1 MKPGRWLPWLRGAG
15 VVLAASSIL
24 VLASAL
30 GAGACAS
37 SNEPAPDAGFEDAA
51 VVDADL
57 DAAPD
62 RFLPDAFIPPDA
74 APPTTIEMLAPASAT
89 IPRGAKAALTIT
101 LDRPALAG
109 GALVTLSSSD
119 ATTVSV
125 PATVT
130 VPAGA
135 RSVGVDATGVAPG
148 GPVDI
153 SASFGAATRMASV
166 RVTPAL
172 ASLTPTLAV
181 RIGTT
186 ENLIVT
192 LDAPAPAG
200 GLVLTTT
207 STMPTV
213 VGIPAQITIPAGVS
227 SAGIPV
233 SGLILGGPVTVR
245 VTLGPTM
252 LTAQVTVNDPVNRLV
267 ISEVFYDAVGG
278 DDGLEW
284 LELYNGGTT
293 TIDLGAVAG
302 QWQVRSSNST
312 AAYSA
317 LNATLGAGT
326 IAPGACVVIGGPT
339 GPGGGASYFQVQNFT
354 PDLPN
359 SGAAADAIA
368 LFQGT
373 TLVDAVIYGAVND
386 RMIGDETGTPG
397 TLDVG
402 DAAEGKSIERLG
414 ARTWR
419 ADATPTPGNCTS
431 LR

>member
-1 MKPGRWLPWLRGAG
+1 MKPGRWLPWLRATT

-37 SNEPAPDAGFEDAA
+37 SNEPDPDAGFTDAA
-51 VVDADL
+51 LVDAEV

-62 RFLPDAFIPPDA
+62 RLLPDAFIPPDA
-74 APPTTIEMLAPASAT
+74 APPTSLEMLAPASAS
-89 IPRGAKAALTIT
+89 IPRGAKVALTIT

-109 GALVTLSSSD
+109 GALVTLSSSE
-119 ATTVSV
+119 AATVSV

-130 VPAGA
+130 VPAGS
-135 RSVGVDATGVAPG
+135 RTVGVDATGVAPG

-153 SASFGAATRMASV
+153 SASFGAATRMASIS
-166 RVTPAL
+166 VTPAL

-181 RIGTT
+181 RIGSTD
-186 ENLIVT
+186 NLIVT
-192 LDAPAPAG
+192 LDGPAPAG
-200 GLVLTTT
+200 GLTLTTT

-213 VGIPAQITIPAGVS
+213 VGIPAQVTIPAGLS
-227 SAGIPV
+227 SGGIPV
-233 SGLILGGPVTVR
+233 SGLTLGGPVTVR

-252 LTAQVTVNDPVNRLV
+252 MTAMVTVNDPVDRLV
-267 ISEVFYDAVGG
+267 ISEVFYDAAGG

-284 LELYNGGTT
+284 IELYNGGATT
-293 TIDLGAVAG
+293 VDLGAAV
-302 QWQVRSSNST
+302 WQVRSSNST

-326 IAPGACVVIGGPT
+326 IAPGACVVIGGPG
-339 GPGGGASYFQVQNFT
+339 GPGGGASYFQVQNFN

-373 TLVDAVIYGAVND
+373 TLMDAVIYGALND

-402 DAAEGKSIERLG
+402 DAAEGKSIQRLG

-419 ADATPTPGNCTS
+419 TDATPGPGNCAP
-431 LR
+431 L

>member
-1 MKPGRWLPWLRGAG
+1 MKPGRWLPWLRAAA
-15 VVLAASSIL
+15 VVLAASCIL

-37 SNEPAPDAGFEDAA
+37 SNEPEPDAAFNDAA

-74 APPTTIEMLAPASAT
+74 APPTTLEMLAPASAT

-119 ATTVSV
+119 AATVSV

-130 VPAGA
+130 VPAGS
-135 RSVGVDATGVAPG
+135 RTVGVDATGVAPG

-153 SASFGAATRMASV
+153 SASFGAATRMASIT
-166 RVTPAL
+166 VTPAL

-181 RIGTT
+181 RIGNTD
-186 ENLIVT
+186 NLIVI

-200 GLVLTTT
+200 GLTLTTT

-213 VGIPAQITIPAGVS
+213 VGIPPQITIPAGVS
-227 SAGIPV
+227 SGGIPV
-233 SGLILGGPVTVR
+233 SGLTLGGPVTVR

-252 LTAQVTVNDPVNRLV
+252 MTAMVTVNDPVNRLV
-267 ISEVFYDAVGG
+267 ISEVFYDAAGG

-284 LELYNGGTT
+284 LELYNGGAT
-293 TIDLGAVAG
+293 TIDLGAAV
-302 QWQVRSSNST
+302 WQVRSSNST

-339 GPGGGASYFQVQNFT
+339 GPGGGASYFQVQNFN

-373 TLVDAVIYGAVND
+373 TMVDAVIYGALND

-419 ADATPTPGNCTS
+419 VDATPTPGNCAP
-431 LR
+431 LPPP